1 MAGKS
6 RKAPFLRQI
15 GCVAALIALGLAAMI
30 QPASS
35 DKARPGS
42 QPESAAL
49 PPSFD
54 AAPDLDAAL
63 PPDIVITRKVRKGD
77 TLASILVRAGAD
89 KNDTQSVIN
98 ALKKVHD
105 PRGLTVGDEITL
117 TFERLERYQTG
128 RLLSIDLPAGSDHLV
143 RAQRV
148 DDDTFKVTKNKKSL
162 AQTLVRAAATIDS
175 SLYVS
180 ANRAGLP
187 PELVAE
193 LVRIFSFDVDFQR
206 DVQPGDKFEV
216 LYQRLTDED
225 GSFVRL
231 GDILYASLTLS
242 GQRRQV
248 YRYRGAEGA
257 ADYYDAKGENIRKVL
272 LRTPLDAAKVSS
284 SFGNRHHPIL
294 GYTRMH
300 RGVDFA
306 APAGTPVYAAGAGTV
321 VFRGTQAGYGNYVRI
336 HHDKQYDSAYGH
348 LSRFAKGL
356 RVGDKVRQGQ
366 VIGYVG
372 STGLATGPHLH
383 YELLANNQQV
393 NPLGVKFAG
402 GRALTGREKVDF
414 AQVRANIERWLA
426 ALPATT
432 TVSRR

>member
-1 MAGKS
+1 
-6 RKAPFLRQI
+6 
-15 GCVAALIALGLAAMI
+15 
-30 QPASS
+30 
-35 DKARPGS
+35 
-42 QPESAAL
+42 L
-49 PPSFD
+49 PSG
-54 AAPDLDAAL
+54 
-63 PPDIVITRKVRKGD
+63 T
-77 TLASILVRAGAD
+77 
-89 KNDTQSVIN
+89 
-98 ALKKVHD
+98 
-105 PRGLTVGDEITL
+105 E
-117 TFERLERYQTG
+117 
-128 RLLSIDLPAGSDHLV
+128 HLV
-143 RAQRV
+143 HAQRI
-148 DDDTFKVTKNKKSL
+148 DDDSFKATKSKKSL

-175 SLYVS
+175 SLYVA

-193 LVRIFSFDVDFQR
+193 LVRIFSWDVDFQR

-248 YRYRGAEGA
+248 YRYRGTDGT

-294 GYTRMH
+294 GYTRIH

-321 VFRGTQAGYGNYVRI
+321 VFRGSQAGYGNYVRI
-336 HHDKQYDSAYGH
+336 HHDKQYGSAYGH

-414 AQVRANIERWLA
+414 AQARANIERWLT